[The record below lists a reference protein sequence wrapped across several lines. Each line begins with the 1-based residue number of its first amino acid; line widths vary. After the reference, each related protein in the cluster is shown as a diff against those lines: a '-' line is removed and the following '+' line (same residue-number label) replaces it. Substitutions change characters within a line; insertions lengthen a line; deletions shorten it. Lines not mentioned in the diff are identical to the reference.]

1 MPADLDDWDEL
12 PSVMSVDA
20 ETARQ
25 SLISY
30 DDFMVPPPPAQP
42 MAQEKEASFL
52 HVWDQSYC
60 DSETF
65 RNSMESVDVFLE

>member
-1 MPADLDDWDEL
+1 MH
-12 PSVMSVDA
+12 
-20 ETARQ
+20 
-25 SLISY
+25 
-30 DDFMVPPPPAQP
+30 PPPPAWP
-42 MAQEKEASFL
+42 CADAPLHPPLPLTSSLQEKEASFL